1 MSAKG
6 TAAWILRYAIA
17 GKPKELTLGRY
28 PDIPLTKARE
38 IAAANAWTFRKLAD
52 DYFEKAGDWLADNT
66 IKGRK
71 QQLRDYV
78 YPKIGSIA
86 AEDVSPV
93 EIVAIVEAA
102 SVKSLHIAR
111 LALIAIRE
119 VAAIELLRDD
129 PAFAD
134 EYLQAAMEQA
144 DEEGGREALL
154 SALRHVAEAQG
165 MAQVAERAGI
175 QRESLYRALSP
186 KGNPTLKTLVA
197 VLEAAGLRLAITR
210 RDEAHA

>member
-1 MSAKG
+1 MNRASRPHAE
-6 TAAWILRYAIA
+6 AI
-17 GKPKELTLGRY
+17 
-28 PDIPLTKARE
+28 
-38 IAAANAWTFRKLAD
+38 
-52 DYFEKAGDWLADNT
+52 
-66 IKGRK
+66 
-71 QQLRDYV
+71 
-78 YPKIGSIA
+78 
-86 AEDVSPV
+86 
-93 EIVAIVEAA
+93 
-102 SVKSLHIAR
+102 
-111 LALIAIRE
+111 
-119 VAAIELLRDD
+119 IELLRDD

-134 EYLQAAMEQA
+134 EYLQAAMQQA

-197 VLEAAGLRLAITR
+197 VLDAAGLRLAITR